1 MADQDVKFS
10 DITLICKD
18 CGKEFI
24 FSANDQKF
32 YAKQGFVNAPARCR
46 SCREEFQNTK
56 YKGLDIHNVKCKICG
71 RVGKLTVNPT
81 YPKEVMCGDCFA
93 IELEKEKQKNGSLPF
108 TLKEALDK
116 ISGKTMP

>member
-1 MADQDVKFS
+1 MEDKDEKFN

-18 CGKEFI
+18 CGKEFT

-46 SCREEFQNTK
+46 SCREEFQAKK
-56 YKGLDIHNVKCKICG
+56 YKGLDMHNVKCKICDK
-71 RVGKLTVNPT
+71 VGKLAVQPT

-108 TLKEALDK
+108 TLKEAVDR
-116 ISGKTMP
+116 IGGKVMP